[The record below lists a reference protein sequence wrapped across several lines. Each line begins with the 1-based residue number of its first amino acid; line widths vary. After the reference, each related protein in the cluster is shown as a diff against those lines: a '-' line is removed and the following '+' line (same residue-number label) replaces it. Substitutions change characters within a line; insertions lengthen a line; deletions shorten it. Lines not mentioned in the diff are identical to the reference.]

1 MLNLE
6 EVRSKVP
13 ILECQ
18 YQSDTNTSVGVNA
31 IDIWIDLPTAT
42 VKNIDVFKETDRQPV
57 SSVERSNK

>member
-1 MLNLE
+1 M
-6 EVRSKVP
+6 P

-18 YQSDTNTSVGVNA
+18 YQSDTNSSGSIDAT
-31 IDIWIDLPTAT
+31 DIWIDLPTAT